1 MSFISWSYSFI
12 TLSSGFPSLFILS
25 TTSRYN
31 LSFSNSGCP
40 DDFLRISL
48 TSSLPT
54 LSVITSRS
62 LARISFTFFSSCISL
77 SWDAAISSISLDINS
92 FSTDISWFLFSK
104 SVSYSFKTSATV
116 DSFSLSII
124 ATAFKETASLLS
136 PVPHLA
142 NAVSC
147 FENSMPTFF
156 SSKVCSFIFLVKREI
171 SSSYSEIFSIK
182 DFVSGSSV
190 ARSLIAPNLASSFS
204 YFSMTS
210 ARDLLSSFI
219 ILTALIDVGLSS
231 LHVLVISFT
240 KGSPIFSVNIR
251 RLNSE
256 SFFSFIS
263 FWILSSYS
271 ETRLVTVFPS
281 TSSLIATA
289 LRVLF
294 SLVSF
299 MRSSSYSIKT
309 AKSCLP
315 CNAITL
321 SASKE
326 QLPIGSLP
334 WGRVRMSVARLSPIL
349 AINVDNLFS
358 FSLLV
363 SLRQWIS
370 SSYWDITSR
379 ADCPSFS
386 LLSKASIAPFS
397 LFNLSKS
404 SS

>member
-1 MSFISWSYSFI
+1 MSFISWSYSSI
-12 TLSSGFPSLFILS
+12 TLSSGFPSLFIFS

-40 DDFLRISL
+40 DDFFRSSL

-54 LSVITSRS
+54 LSVITSSS

-92 FSTDISWFLFSK
+92 FSTNISWFLFSRC
-104 SVSYSFKTSATV
+104 VSYSFKTSSTV

-156 SSKVCSFIFLVKREI
+156 SSKACSFIFLVRREI
-171 SSSYSEIFSIK
+171 SSSYFEIFSIK

-281 TSSLIATA
+281 TSSLLATA
-289 LRVLF
+289 LRVSF

-299 MRSSSYSIKT
+299 MRSSS
-309 AKSCLP
+309 
-315 CNAITL
+315 
-321 SASKE
+321 
-326 QLPIGSLP
+326 
-334 WGRVRMSVARLSPIL
+334 
-349 AINVDNLFS
+349 
-358 FSLLV
+358 
-363 SLRQWIS
+363 
-370 SSYWDITSR
+370 
-379 ADCPSFS
+379 
-386 LLSKASIAPFS
+386 
-397 LFNLSKS
+397 
-404 SS
+404 